1 MVWQYQDV
9 SFQQETWFNGDADA
23 RLAVA
28 LDVTANREDGEEKN
42 TVGMTDRSTWF
53 CCLTDFDSNSH
64 IVRLQ
69 GGAGATRGISV
80 LHDQRAGRVG
90 SKGGEH

>member
-9 SFQQETWFNGDADA
+9 SLQQETWFNGDADA

-42 TVGMTDRSTWF
+42 TVGVTDRST
-53 CCLTDFDSNSH
+53 
-64 IVRLQ
+64 
-69 GGAGATRGISV
+69 
-80 LHDQRAGRVG
+80 
-90 SKGGEH
+90 